1 MFDFLKKNEDGIP
14 PDVGKEDEYDALNQ
28 EAQNTETD
36 LDKQEEIL
44 PEIKPK
50 KSLTNYQNLS
60 LNNPADEWIKLEIEK
75 INARLEAVNQ
85 WMAGY
90 SERFST
96 LSERIGE
103 IRTMAMSNEKL
114 ISKCNLDS
122 SRAMDLV
129 NSVKPERLRLEYQRL
144 DLKVSSF
151 LEKLEAKKQYE
162 QAIMNEL
169 KDLRQKAG
177 IFIGTD
183 GLLKLNEEVKKDLI
197 EIQKVGA
204 RVRMDADKAEQI
216 FIELKSGFA
225 EIEKAEELTLNL
237 HQNYSGMQ
245 KEVQKL
251 KLDFSS
257 IIKDEEFEG
266 FKKSIQSRLTEVE
279 KSSLEIEKV
288 REENSRLG
296 RIIETTL
303 GISKKNKEEISDIAT
318 TIGDNKIKSLS
329 DYEAQIDSLLT
340 IIDTLAQQIAMLRK
354 KLGMAPE
361 KVNVLKESKKIIKR
375 NSAEKI
381 KQKKLSKKILQ
392 NTLSKKIQKFKN
404 VKHRKEKKEVKKNIK
419 LSKKKENKKIKKIIK
434 KKIKKNVKNKVI
446 KKRIVS
452 QNNSLQIK
460 KPLEKKILKIKGKL
474 SHKKNIYGITK
485 KSVKPEF
492 IEDSDETPEIKA
504 EAIKEEK
511 EEKVQE
517 AINVN
522 PADEPE
528 KKGFF
533 GNLFGKFKS
542 DSEPVKY

>member
-1 MFDFLKKNEDGIP
+1 MFDFLKKNGDGIP
-14 PDVGKEDEYDALNQ
+14 PDVGKEEEYDALNP
-28 EAQNTETD
+28 EMQNKGNGSEIP
-36 LDKQEEIL
+36 EEIP
-44 PEIKPK
+44 PEIKSK
-50 KSLTNYQNLS
+50 KNLTRYENPN
-60 LNNPADEWIKLEIEK
+60 LNNSNAEWVKLEFEK

-85 WMAGY
+85 WMGGY
-90 SERFST
+90 SERFSN

-114 ISKCNLDS
+114 ISKCNLDA

-129 NSVKPERLRLEYQRL
+129 NSVRPEKLRLEYQRL

-151 LEKLEAKKQYE
+151 MEKLEAKKQYE

-183 GLLKLNEEVKKDLI
+183 GLLKLNEDVKKDLI
-197 EIQKVGA
+197 EIQKTGA

-257 IIKDEEFEG
+257 IIKDEEFES
-266 FKKSIQSRLTEVE
+266 FKKTIQSRLTGVE
-279 KSSLEIEKV
+279 KSALQMEEI

-296 RIIETTL
+296 KIIETTL
-303 GISKKNKEEISDIAT
+303 GISKKNKEDIADIAT

-329 DYEAQIDSLLT
+329 DYETQIDSLLT

-354 KLGMAPE
+354 KLGMTPE
-361 KVNVLKESKKIIKR
+361 KINVLAEKKKIKKDFEKKEKAKSPKKFLH
-375 NSAEKI
+375 NSAKKKI
-381 KQKKLSKKILQ
+381 KKLKK
-392 NTLSKKIQKFKN
+392 
-404 VKHRKEKKEVKKNIK
+404 VKHRKEKKMVKKV
-419 LSKKKENKKIKKIIK
+419 LKKKAKKIVNKKEEKILKKSLK
-434 KKIKKNVKNKVI
+434 KKVLVKKTHLK
-446 KKRIVS
+446 
-452 QNNSLQIK
+452 
-460 KPLEKKILKIKGKL
+460 KKILKTE
-474 SHKKNIYGITK
+474 KNISNKKQVQGITK

-492 IEDSDETPEIKA
+492 IADSDETPEIKS

-511 EEKVQE
+511 EEKIQE
-517 AINVN
+517 AVNVN

-533 GNLFGKFKS
+533 GNLLGKFKS

>member
-1 MFDFLKKNEDGIP
+1 MQNSEINKNEP
-14 PDVGKEDEYDALNQ
+14 
-28 EAQNTETD
+28 
-36 LDKQEEIL
+36 EEIL
-44 PEIKPK
+44 SKIKPK
-50 KSLTNYQNLS
+50 KSLTTYENEK
-60 LNNPADEWIKLEIEK
+60 LNNSSDEWVKLEFEK

-85 WMAGY
+85 WMGGY
-90 SERFST
+90 SERFSN

-114 ISKCNLDS
+114 ISKCNLDA

-129 NSVKPERLRLEYQRL
+129 NSVRPEKLRLEYQRL

-183 GLLKLNEEVKKDLI
+183 GLLKLNDDVKKDLI
-197 EIQKVGA
+197 EIQKTSA

-257 IIKDEEFEG
+257 IIKDEEFES
-266 FKKSIQSRLTEVE
+266 FKKTIQSRLTGVE
-279 KSSLEIEKV
+279 KSTLQIDEV

-296 RIIETTL
+296 KIIETTL
-303 GISKKNKEEISDIAT
+303 GISKKNKEDIANIAM

-329 DYEAQIDSLLT
+329 DYENQIDSLLN
-340 IIDTLAQQIAMLRK
+340 IINTLAQQIATLRE

-361 KVNVLKESKKIIKR
+361 KINVL
-375 NSAEKI
+375 AEK
-381 KQKKLSKKILQ
+381 KKAKKILR
-392 NTLSKKIQKFKN
+392 KI
-404 VKHRKEKKEVKKNIK
+404 
-419 LSKKKENKKIKKIIK
+419 LKKK
-434 KKIKKNVKNKVI
+434 VV
-446 KKRIVS
+446 
-452 QNNSLQIK
+452 
-460 KPLEKKILKIKGKL
+460 EKKILKTEKKISNKKGVQ
-474 SHKKNIYGITK
+474 GITK

-511 EEKVQE
+511 IQE
-517 AINVN
+517 AVNVN

-533 GNLFGKFKS
+533 GNLFEKLKG